1 MAFMA
6 SSKRTSRTEPADPTA
21 GNVSASQQGNCEVSD
36 VVNEGA
42 AGQGSPNQDDF
53 QVVSPVPAVAV
64 EPQSLAPRAES
75 LDGLTIAF
83 VWDYMFRGEEL
94 FPAMAQE
101 LTARFPKLQT
111 VGWAEFGNT
120 HGPDEASVLA
130 ALPAKLKQHGVDAV
144 ISAVGC

>member
-6 SSKRTSRTEPADPTA
+6 LINRMSVAEPADPA
-21 GNVSASQQGNCEVSD
+21 VGNVSASQQGNGEVSN
-36 VVNEGA
+36 VVNEG
-42 AGQGSPNQDDF
+42 AGQGSPNQGDF
-53 QVVSPVPAVAV
+53 HVVSPVSAVAI

-94 FPAMAQE
+94 FPAIAQE

-111 VGWAEFGNT
+111 VGWAVFGNT